1 MTSARFLISIIYANL
16 AVTRGVQYM
25 NSGLNVHGTFAQYF
39 SKDALNPWLY
49 QLSKAMEA
57 GNVCLDVNQ
66 TFTEEE
72 NEIKPDPASLPG
84 HPLVGDEHMQ
94 RPFILHK
101 DKLYLHRFFQYEKK
115 LVAKIKDLIAAEQVE
130 ERKQQLSRQQQL
142 ISKALFPT
150 TDQLQTTDWQKVA
163 CINAFLN
170 AFSIISG
177 GPGTGKTTTVTK
189 LLALLLAENPA
200 LHISI
205 CAPTGKAAARLEE
218 SISQAENSFSH
229 MAIDPAIVQKIT
241 QLNAQTIHSLLG
253 YIHNSIHFRHNQDNT
268 LDTDVLIVDEC
279 SMIDIA
285 LFYKLFQ
292 AIDTSRT
299 KVILLGDKNQ
309 LASVD
314 AGSVFR
320 DLCSDTVALNTFSA
334 ERAAFIN
341 QFIAHKAQQ
350 VTDAAIEEQVTHPLF
365 QHIIELQ
372 TSYRFSDEAGIGK
385 LSKAVLNN
393 DTGAISTFLN
403 NQDPIITI
411 LPPEALQD
419 NLRRTASL
427 LHAVNGGYIGLSDP
441 QLILSKINNSTV
453 LCAIKEGKYGVYSIN
468 NFISQELFK
477 PSSVNYPYQLIMVT
491 QNQARDG
498 VYNGDMGIVLAD
510 REELKVYFS
519 KAGTDYISLNP
530 AQIMATETAFAMT
543 IHKSQGS
550 EFNEVLI
557 VLPDNKKNQLL
568 SRELLYTAITR
579 AREKVTI
586 IGTPEVIF
594 EIAAKSVK
602 RVSGIAHHF

>member
-1 MTSARFLISIIYANL
+1 
-16 AVTRGVQYM
+16 M
-25 NSGLNVHGTFAQYF
+25 NNGLNVHGTFAQYF

-49 QLSKAMEA
+49 QLSKTMEA
-57 GNVCLDVNQ
+57 GNVCLDINQ

-72 NEIKPDPASLPG
+72 NETKPDPASLAD
-84 HPLVGDEHMQ
+84 HPLVGDEQMQ

-101 DKLYLHRFFQYEKK
+101 EKLYLHRFFHYERK
-115 LVAKIKDLIAAEQVE
+115 LVAQIKALIATENIELRQE
-130 ERKQQLSRQQQL
+130 QLSRQQPL
-142 ISKALFPT
+142 LSKTLFPAN
-150 TDQLQTTDWQKVA
+150 DQLHTTDWQKVA

-189 LLALLLAENPA
+189 LLALLLANEPS

-218 SISQAENSFSH
+218 SISQAEKIFSGTDI
-229 MAIDPAIVQKIT
+229 APEIVQKIS

-253 YIHNSIHFRHNQDNT
+253 YIPNSIHFRHNQNNT

-292 AIDTSRT
+292 AIDTNRT

-320 DLCSDTVALNTFSA
+320 DLCSDTVTLNTFSA

-341 QFIAHKAQQ
+341 QFIEHKAQR
-350 VTDAAIEEQVTHPLF
+350 VPDTAIEEQVAHPLF

-372 TSYRFSDEAGIGK
+372 TSYRFNDEAGIGK

-393 DTGAISTFLN
+393 DTAIISAFLD
-403 NQDPIITI
+403 NQDPIVSI
-411 LPPEALQD
+411 LSPEALQK
-419 NLRRTASL
+419 NLKRAASL
-427 LHAVNGGYIGLSDP
+427 LYAANDGYIGLSDAKT
-441 QLILSKINNSTV
+441 ILSRMNNSTV
-453 LCAIKEGKYGVYSIN
+453 LCALKEGKYGVHSIN

-477 PSSVNYPYQLIMVT
+477 PSAAYYPYQLIMVT
-491 QNQARDG
+491 QNQAREG
-498 VYNGDMGIVLAD
+498 VYNGDMGIVLAEQ
-510 REELKVYFS
+510 EELKVYFS
-519 KAGTDYISLNP
+519 KAGNDYISLNP

-557 VLPDNKKNQLL
+557 VLPDNKNNQLL

-579 AREKVTI
+579 AKKKVTI

>member
-1 MTSARFLISIIYANL
+1 
-16 AVTRGVQYM
+16 M

-49 QLSKAMEA
+49 QLSKTMEA
-57 GNVCLDVNQ
+57 GNVCLDINQ

-72 NEIKPDPASLPG
+72 AEIKPDPASLAN
-84 HPLVGDEHMQ
+84 HPLVGDEQMEK
-94 RPFILHK
+94 PFILHK
-101 DKLYLHRFFQYEKK
+101 DKLYLHRFFHYERK
-115 LVAKIKDLIAAEQVE
+115 LVAQIKALIATENIEA
-130 ERKQQLSRQQQL
+130 RKQQLGRQQQL
-142 ISKALFPT
+142 ISKELFPT
-150 TDQLQTTDWQKVA
+150 NDQLQTTDWQKVA

-189 LLALLLAENPA
+189 LLALLLADDPS

-218 SISQAENSFSH
+218 SISQAEKNFSGTG
-229 MAIDPAIVQKIT
+229 IDPAIVQKIT

-253 YIHNSIHFRHNQDNT
+253 YVPNSIHFRHNQANT

-292 AIDTSRT
+292 AIDTNRT

-320 DLCSDTVALNTFSA
+320 DLCSDTVTLNTFSA

-341 QFIAHKAQQ
+341 QFIAHQKQRIP
-350 VTDAAIEEQVTHPLF
+350 DSAIAEQVAHPLF

-372 TSYRFSDEAGIGK
+372 TSYRFHDEAGIGK

-393 DTGAISTFLN
+393 DTAIISAFLD

-411 LPPEALQD
+411 LPPEALQK
-419 NLRRTASL
+419 NLKRAANL
-427 LHAVNGGYIGLSDP
+427 LYAANEGYIGLSDP
-441 QLILSKINNSTV
+441 QTILSRINNSTV
-453 LCAIKEGKYGVYSIN
+453 LCALKEGKYGVHSIN

-477 PSSVNYPYQLIMVT
+477 PSAAYYPYQLIMVT
-491 QNQARDG
+491 QNQAREG
-498 VYNGDMGIVLAD
+498 VYNGDMGIVLAEQ
-510 REELKVYFS
+510 EELKVYFN
-519 KAGTDYISLNP
+519 KAGNDYISLNP

-557 VLPDNKKNQLL
+557 VLPDNKNNQLL

-579 AREKVTI
+579 AKKKVTI

>member
-1 MTSARFLISIIYANL
+1 
-16 AVTRGVQYM
+16 M

-49 QLSKAMEA
+49 QLSKTMEA
-57 GNVCLDVNQ
+57 GNVCLDINQ
-66 TFTEEE
+66 TFTEAE
-72 NEIKPDPASLPG
+72 NEIKPDPASLAG
-84 HPLVGDEHMQ
+84 HPLVGDESMQ
-94 RPFILHK
+94 KPFILHK
-101 DKLYLHRFFQYEKK
+101 EKLYLHRFFHYERK
-115 LVAKIKDLIAAEQVE
+115 LVAQIKALIATENIGLRQ
-130 ERKQQLSRQQQL
+130 QQLSRQQAL
-142 ISKALFPT
+142 LNKTLFPAN
-150 TDQLQTTDWQKVA
+150 DQLPTTDWQKVA
-163 CINAFLN
+163 CINAFIN

-189 LLALLLAENPA
+189 LLALLLAHEPS
-200 LHISI
+200 LQISI

-218 SISQAENSFSH
+218 SISQAEKHFSGTDI
-229 MAIDPAIVQKIT
+229 APEIVQKIS

-253 YIHNSIHFRHNQDNT
+253 YIPNSIHFRHNQDNT

-292 AIDTSRT
+292 AIDTQRT

-320 DLCSDTVALNTFSA
+320 DLCSDTVSLNTFSA

-341 QFIAHKAQQ
+341 QFIAHKVQQ
-350 VTDAAIEEQVTHPLF
+350 VPDAAIEEQVTHPLF

-372 TSYRFSDEAGIGK
+372 TSYRFNDEAGIGK

-393 DTGAISTFLN
+393 DTASISTFLD
-403 NQDPIITI
+403 NQDNIITI
-411 LPPEALQD
+411 LPPEELQAT
-419 NLRRTASL
+419 LKRAASL
-427 LHAVNGGYIGLSDP
+427 LYAANDGYIGLSDP
-441 QLILSKINNSTV
+441 QTILSRINNSTV
-453 LCAIKEGKYGVYSIN
+453 LCALKEGKYGVHSIN

-477 PSSVNYPYQLIMVT
+477 PSAAYYPYQLVMVT
-491 QNQARDG
+491 QNQAREG
-498 VYNGDMGIVLAD
+498 VYNGDMGIVLAEQ
-510 REELKVYFS
+510 EELKVYFS
-519 KAGTDYISLNP
+519 KAGNDYITLNP
-530 AQIMATETAFAMT
+530 AQIMASETAFAMT

-557 VLPDNKKNQLL
+557 VLPDNKNNQLL

-579 AREKVTI
+579 AKKKVTI

>member
-1 MTSARFLISIIYANL
+1 
-16 AVTRGVQYM
+16 M

-49 QLSKAMEA
+49 QLSKTMEA
-57 GNVCLDVNQ
+57 GNVCLDINQ
-66 TFTEEE
+66 PFAEEE
-72 NEIKPDPASLPG
+72 NEIKPDPASLAN
-84 HPLVGDEHMQ
+84 HPLVGDEHMLK
-94 RPFILHK
+94 PFILHK
-101 DKLYLHRFFQYEKK
+101 EKLYLHRFFHYERK
-115 LVAKIKDLIAAEQVE
+115 LVNQIKALVASENTAE
-130 ERKQQLSRQQQL
+130 RQQQL
-142 ISKALFPT
+142 NRLHELISKELFPLNEH
-150 TDQLQTTDWQKVA
+150 LQTTDWQKVA

-170 AFSIISG
+170 GFSIISG

-189 LLALLLAENPA
+189 LLALLLANDPS

-218 SISQAENSFSH
+218 SISQAEKNFSG
-229 MAIDPAIVQKIT
+229 AGIEPEIVQKIT
-241 QLNAQTIHSLLG
+241 GLNAQTIHSLLG
-253 YIHNSIHFRHNQDNT
+253 YIPNSIHFRHNQDNT
-268 LDTDVLIVDEC
+268 LDTDILIVDEC

-285 LFYKLFQ
+285 LFHKLFQ
-292 AIDTSRT
+292 AIDTNRT

-341 QFIAHKAQQ
+341 QFIAIEVQQ
-350 VTDAAIEEQVTHPLF
+350 IPDTAIGEPVAHPLF
-365 QHIIELQ
+365 QHITELQ
-372 TSYRFSDEAGIGK
+372 TSYRFHDDAGIGK

-393 DTGAISTFLN
+393 DTGTISSFLE

-411 LPPEALQD
+411 LPPEALQE
-419 NLRRTASL
+419 NLKRAASL
-427 LHAVNGGYIGLSDP
+427 LYAANGGYIGLPDP
-441 QLILSKINNSTV
+441 QAILSSINNSTV
-453 LCAIKEGKYGVYSIN
+453 LCALKEGKYGVHNIN

-477 PSSVNYPYQLIMVT
+477 PSAAYYPYQLIMVT
-491 QNQARDG
+491 QNQAREG
-498 VYNGDMGIVLAD
+498 VYNGDMGIVLAAQ
-510 REELKVYFS
+510 EELKVYFS
-519 KAGTDYISLNP
+519 KAGNDYICLNP
-530 AQIMATETAFAMT
+530 AQILATETAFAMT

-557 VLPDNKKNQLL
+557 VLPDNKNNQLL

-579 AREKVTI
+579 AKKKVTI
-586 IGTPEVIF
+586 IGTAEVIF

>member
-1 MTSARFLISIIYANL
+1 
-16 AVTRGVQYM
+16 M

-39 SKDALNPWLY
+39 SKDGLNPWLY
-49 QLSKAMEA
+49 QLSKTMEA
-57 GNVCLDVNQ
+57 GNVCLDINQ
-66 TFTEEE
+66 PFTEEE
-72 NEIKPDPASLPG
+72 NEVKPDTGLLAK
-84 HPLVGDEHMQ
+84 HPLVGDEQMQ
-94 RPFILHK
+94 RPFILYK
-101 DKLYLHRFFQYEKK
+101 EKLYLHRFFQYERK
-115 LVAKIKDLIAAEQVE
+115 LVAQIRAIIAAENIQ
-130 ERKQQLSRQQQL
+130 ERQEQLLAHQAL
-142 ISKALFPT
+142 IRKELFPENEG
-150 TDQLQTTDWQKVA
+150 LHTTDWQRVA
-163 CINAFLN
+163 CINAFIHS
-170 AFSIISG
+170 FSIISG

-189 LLALLLAENPA
+189 LLALLLADNPS

-218 SISQAENSFSH
+218 SISQAEKNFSGVN
-229 MAIDPAIVQKIT
+229 IDPGIVQQIT
-241 QLNAQTIHSLLG
+241 ELHAQTIHSLLG
-253 YIHNSIHFRHNQDNT
+253 YIPNSIHFRHNEQNT

-292 AIDTSRT
+292 AIDTGRT
-299 KVILLGDKNQ
+299 RVILLGDKNQ

-320 DLCSDTVALNTFSA
+320 DLCSDTAALNTFTP

-341 QFIAHKAQQ
+341 QFIDGEAYRLTAADQA
-350 VTDAAIEEQVTHPLF
+350 TDSGHPLF

-372 TSYRFSDEAGIGK
+372 TSYRFSNEAGIGK

-393 DTGAISTFLN
+393 DTEQIAGFLEHK
-403 NQDPIITI
+403 DPIINI

-419 NLRRTASL
+419 QLLQASKL
-427 LHAVNGGYIGLSDP
+427 LLAEEGGYIGLTEPVSV
-441 QLILSKINNSTV
+441 LAGINNSTV
-453 LCAIKEGKYGVYSIN
+453 LCALKEGKYGVHAIN

-477 PSSVNYPYQLIMVT
+477 PSAKYYPYQLIMVT
-491 QNQARDG
+491 QNQAKEG
-498 VYNGDMGIVLAD
+498 VYNGDMGIVLED
-510 REELKVYFS
+510 KEELKVYFS
-519 KAGTDYISLNP
+519 KAGNSYLSLNP

-557 VLPDNKKNQLL
+557 ILPDNKNNQLL

-579 AREKVTI
+579 AKKKVSI

-594 EIAAKSVK
+594 AIAAKSVK
-602 RVSGIAHHF
+602 RVSGIANHFNEAP

>member
-1 MTSARFLISIIYANL
+1 
-16 AVTRGVQYM
+16 M

-39 SKDALNPWLY
+39 SKDTLNPWLY
-49 QLSKAMEA
+49 QLSKTMEA
-57 GNVCLDVNQ
+57 GNVCLDINQ
-66 TFTEEE
+66 TFAEEE
-72 NEIKPDPASLPG
+72 NETKPDPASLAG

-94 RPFILHK
+94 KPFILHK
-101 DKLYLHRFFQYEKK
+101 EKLYLHRFFHYERK
-115 LVAKIKDLIAAEQVE
+115 LVTQIKALITSENTVE
-130 ERKQQLSRQQQL
+130 RLQQLSRHQAL
-142 ISKALFPT
+142 ISKELFPVNEH
-150 TDQLQTTDWQKVA
+150 LQTTDWQKVA

-170 AFSIISG
+170 GFSIISG

-189 LLALLLAENPA
+189 LLALLLANEPA

-218 SISQAENSFSH
+218 SISQAKKNFSGSGI
-229 MAIDPAIVQKIT
+229 APEIVQKIT
-241 QLNAQTIHSLLG
+241 GLNAQTIHSLLG
-253 YIHNSIHFRHNQDNT
+253 YIPNSIHFRHNQANT
-268 LDTDVLIVDEC
+268 LDTDILIVDEC

-341 QFIAHKAQQ
+341 QFIAIEAQQ
-350 VTDAAIEEQVTHPLF
+350 VPDTAIEEPLAHPLF
-365 QHIIELQ
+365 QHITELQ
-372 TSYRFSDEAGIGK
+372 TSYRFHDDAGIGK

-393 DTGAISTFLN
+393 DTATISSFLDN
-403 NQDPIITI
+403 RDPIITI
-411 LPPEALQD
+411 LPPEALQE
-419 NLRRTASL
+419 NLKRAASQL
-427 LHAVNGGYIGLSDP
+427 YVVNNGYIGLGDP
-441 QLILSKINNSTV
+441 QAILSRINNSTV
-453 LCAIKEGKYGVYSIN
+453 LCALREGKYGVHGIN

-477 PSSVNYPYQLIMVT
+477 PSAAYYPYQLIMVT
-491 QNQARDG
+491 QNQAREG
-498 VYNGDMGIVLAD
+498 VYNGDMGIVLAEQ
-510 REELKVYFS
+510 EELKVYFS
-519 KAGTDYISLNP
+519 KAGNDYISLNP
-530 AQIMATETAFAMT
+530 AQILATETAFAMT

-557 VLPDNKKNQLL
+557 VLPDNKNNQLL

-579 AREKVTI
+579 AKKKVTI
-586 IGTPEVIF
+586 IGTAEVIF

>member
-1 MTSARFLISIIYANL
+1 
-16 AVTRGVQYM
+16 M

-49 QLSKAMEA
+49 QLSKTMEA
-57 GNVCLDVNQ
+57 GNVCLDINQ
-66 TFTEEE
+66 IFTGEE
-72 NEIKPDPASLPG
+72 NESKPDPASLSG
-84 HPLVGDEHMQ
+84 HPLVGDEHML
-94 RPFILHK
+94 RPFVLHK
-101 DKLYLHRFFQYEKK
+101 DKLYLHRFFQYERK
-115 LVAKIKDLIAAEQVE
+115 LVAQISALIASENTE
-130 ERKQQLSRQQQL
+130 TRKQQLLMHQQL
-142 ISKALFPT
+142 ISKELFSANNK
-150 TDQLQTTDWQKVA
+150 LYTTDWQKVA
-163 CINAFLN
+163 CINAFIN

-177 GPGTGKTTTVTK
+177 GPGTGKTTTVTR
-189 LLALLLAENPA
+189 LLALLLADDPT

-218 SISQAENSFSH
+218 SISQAEKSFSGT
-229 MAIDPAIVQKIT
+229 AIAPEIVQKIA

-253 YIHNSIHFRHNQDNT
+253 YIPNSIHFRHHENNT

-292 AIDTSRT
+292 AIDTGRT

-320 DLCSDTVALNTFSA
+320 DLCSDTVALNSFSA

-341 QFIAHKAQQ
+341 RFIDNTAQQ
-350 VTDAAIEEQVTHPLF
+350 IQETSIAAATVHPLF

-372 TSYRFSDEAGIGK
+372 TSYRFNDEAGIGK

-393 DTGAISTFLN
+393 DTEAISTFLDN
-403 NQDPIITI
+403 RDPIVTI
-411 LPPEALQD
+411 VPPEALQD
-419 NLRRTASL
+419 RLKHAADL
-427 LHAVNGGYIGLSDP
+427 LYAKNDGYIGLSDP
-441 QLILSKINNSTV
+441 EAILSKINNSTV
-453 LCAIKEGKYGVYSIN
+453 LCALKEGKYGVYSIN

-477 PSSVNYPYQLIMVT
+477 PSSAYYPYQLIMVT
-491 QNQARDG
+491 QNQAREG

-519 KAGTDYISLNP
+519 KAGNNYISLNP

-557 VLPDNKKNQLL
+557 VLPDNKNNQLL

-579 AREKVTI
+579 AKKKVTI

>member
-1 MTSARFLISIIYANL
+1 
-16 AVTRGVQYM
+16 M

-49 QLSKAMEA
+49 QLSKTMEA
-57 GNVCLDVNQ
+57 GNVCLDINQ
-66 TFTEEE
+66 TFTEEDH
-72 NEIKPDPASLPG
+72 EIKPDPASLAN

-94 RPFILHK
+94 KPFILHK
-101 DKLYLHRFFQYEKK
+101 EKLYLHRFFHYERK
-115 LVAKIKDLIAAEQVE
+115 LVSQIKALIAAENTGA
-130 ERKQQLSRQQQL
+130 RQQQL
-142 ISKALFPT
+142 NRHHELICKELFPVNEH
-150 TDQLQTTDWQKVA
+150 LQTTDWQKVA
-163 CINAFLN
+163 CINAFIN
-170 AFSIISG
+170 GFSIISG

-189 LLALLLAENPA
+189 LLALLLTNEPS

-218 SISQAENSFSH
+218 SISQAEKNFSGSG
-229 MAIDPAIVQKIT
+229 IEPEIVQKIT
-241 QLNAQTIHSLLG
+241 GFNAQTIHSLLG
-253 YIHNSIHFRHNQDNT
+253 YIPNSIHFRHNQANT
-268 LDTDVLIVDEC
+268 LDTDILIVDEC

-292 AIDTSRT
+292 AIDTNRT

-341 QFIAHKAQQ
+341 QFIAIEAQQ
-350 VTDAAIEEQVTHPLF
+350 VPGTAIAEPLAHPLF
-365 QHIIELQ
+365 QHITELQ
-372 TSYRFSDEAGIGK
+372 TSYRFHDEAGIGK

-393 DTGAISTFLN
+393 DTVTISSFLD

-411 LPPEALQD
+411 LPPEALQE
-419 NLRRTASL
+419 NLKRAASL
-427 LHAVNGGYIGLSDP
+427 LYAANEGYIGLSDP
-441 QLILSKINNSTV
+441 QAILSRINNSTV
-453 LCAIKEGKYGVYSIN
+453 LCALKEGKYGVQGIN

-477 PSSVNYPYQLIMVT
+477 PSAAYYPYQLIMVT
-491 QNQARDG
+491 QNQAREG
-498 VYNGDMGIVLAD
+498 VYNGDMGIVLAVQD
-510 REELKVYFS
+510 ELKVYFS
-519 KAGTDYISLNP
+519 KAGNDYISLNP
-530 AQIMATETAFAMT
+530 AQILATETAFAMT

-557 VLPDNKKNQLL
+557 VLPDNKNNQLL

-579 AREKVTI
+579 AKKKVTI
-586 IGTPEVIF
+586 IGTAEVIS

>member
-1 MTSARFLISIIYANL
+1 
-16 AVTRGVQYM
+16 M

-49 QLSKAMEA
+49 QLSKTMEA
-57 GNVCLDVNQ
+57 GNVCLDINQ
-66 TFTEEE
+66 AFTEEE
-72 NEIKPDPASLPG
+72 SGPKPDPAVLPG
-84 HPLVGDEHMQ
+84 HPLVGDEHML

-101 DKLYLHRFFQYEKK
+101 EKLYLHRFFHYERK
-115 LVAKIKDLIAAEQVE
+115 LVARIKALITSENTAARKEQLLMQE
-130 ERKQQLSRQQQL
+130 QL
-142 ISKALFPT
+142 ICKELFPAN
-150 TDQLQTTDWQKVA
+150 DKLRTTDWQKVA
-163 CINAFLN
+163 CINAFMN

-189 LLALLLAENPA
+189 LLALLLADDPT

-218 SISQAENSFSH
+218 SISQAEKNFSGT
-229 MAIDPAIVQKIT
+229 AVDPAIVQKIT
-241 QLNAQTIHSLLG
+241 GLNAQTIHSLLG
-253 YIHNSIHFRHNQDNT
+253 YIPNSIHFRHHQDNT

-292 AIDTSRT
+292 AVDTRRT

-320 DLCSDTVALNTFSA
+320 DLCSDTVALNSFSA
-334 ERAAFIN
+334 ERAALIN
-341 QFIAHKAQQ
+341 RFIADPAQQ
-350 VTDAAIEEQVTHPLF
+350 LPDTAIAAPMAHPLF

-372 TSYRFSDEAGIGK
+372 TSYRFNDEAGIGK

-393 DTGAISTFLN
+393 DTEAISTFLD

-411 LPPEALQD
+411 VPPEALQD
-419 NLRRTASL
+419 QLKRAASL
-427 LHAVNGGYIGLSDP
+427 LYATNDGYIGLSDP
-441 QLILSKINNSTV
+441 EDILSKINNSTV
-453 LCAIKEGKYGVYSIN
+453 LCALKEGKYGVHSIN
-468 NFISQELFK
+468 NFISQELFS
-477 PSSVNYPYQLIMVT
+477 PSSAYYPYQMIMVT
-491 QNQARDG
+491 QNQAREG
-498 VYNGDMGIVLAD
+498 VYNGDMGIVLA
-510 REELKVYFS
+510 EQGELKVCFS
-519 KAGTDYISLNP
+519 KSGNNYISLNP

-557 VLPDNKKNQLL
+557 VLPENKNNQLL

-579 AREKVTI
+579 AKKKVTI
-586 IGTPEVIF
+586 IGTPEIIF

-602 RVSGIAHHF
+602 RVSGIAYHF

>member
-1 MTSARFLISIIYANL
+1 
-16 AVTRGVQYM
+16 M

-49 QLSKAMEA
+49 QLSKTMEA
-57 GNVCLDVNQ
+57 GNVCLDINQ
-66 TFTEEE
+66 PFAEED
-72 NEIKPDPASLPG
+72 NEIKPDPASLAN

-94 RPFILHK
+94 KPFILHK
-101 DKLYLHRFFQYEKK
+101 EKLYLHRFFHYERK
-115 LVAKIKDLIAAEQVE
+115 LVTQIKALIAAENTGARQ
-130 ERKQQLSRQQQL
+130 QQLNRYQQL
-142 ISKALFPT
+142 ISKELFPVNE
-150 TDQLQTTDWQKVA
+150 QLRTTDWQKVA

-170 AFSIISG
+170 TFSIISG

-189 LLALLLAENPA
+189 LLALLLASDPS

-218 SISQAENSFSH
+218 SISQAEKNFSGSG
-229 MAIDPAIVQKIT
+229 IDPEIVQKISR
-241 QLNAQTIHSLLG
+241 LNAQTIHSLLG
-253 YIHNSIHFRHNQDNT
+253 YIPNSIHFRHNQDNT
-268 LDTDVLIVDEC
+268 LDTDILIVDEC

-292 AIDTSRT
+292 AIDTNRT

-341 QFIAHKAQQ
+341 QFIAIEAQQ
-350 VTDAAIEEQVTHPLF
+350 VPDTAIEEPVAHPLF
-365 QHIIELQ
+365 QHITELQ
-372 TSYRFSDEAGIGK
+372 TSYRFHDEAGIGK

-393 DTGAISTFLN
+393 DTATISSFLDN
-403 NQDPIITI
+403 RDPIITI
-411 LPPEALQD
+411 LPPEALQE
-419 NLRRTASL
+419 NLKRAASL
-427 LHAVNGGYIGLSDP
+427 LYAANEGYIGLSDP
-441 QLILSKINNSTV
+441 QAILSRINNSTV
-453 LCAIKEGKYGVYSIN
+453 LCALREGKYGVQGIN

-477 PSSVNYPYQLIMVT
+477 PSAAYYPYQLIMVT
-491 QNQARDG
+491 QNQAREG
-498 VYNGDMGIVLAD
+498 VYNGDMGIVLTAQ
-510 REELKVYFS
+510 EELKVYFS
-519 KAGTDYISLNP
+519 KAGNDYISLNP
-530 AQIMATETAFAMT
+530 AQILATETAFAMT

-557 VLPDNKKNQLL
+557 VLPDNKNNQLL

-579 AREKVTI
+579 AKKKVTI
-586 IGTPEVIF
+586 IGTAEVIF